1 MAFFSSPLPAQ
12 TPLSWGAL
20 RLSKAGWAPGDSHPM
35 SSGSTSVYGGRLW
48 VCPRPGFFPGESWGR
63 GPQAMPPK
71 WGEGDPQS

>member
-35 SSGSTSVYGGRLW
+35 SSGSTSVYGGETLGLPTTWLLSRRKL
-48 VCPRPGFFPGESWGR
+48 
-63 GPQAMPPK
+63 
-71 WGEGDPQS
+71 GEGPSGHAPKVGGG